1 MSAVRFVA
9 DHLHLPPAP
18 TEELFNKVVS
28 PLVSAAM
35 DGYDGTV
42 FAYGSE
48 SAPAIKTDIGETEL
62 IKPGRLFAQ

>member
-1 MSAVRFVA
+1 MKLV

-28 PLVSAAM
+28 PLVTAAM

-42 FAYGSE
+42 FAYGSQY
-48 SAPAIKTDIGETEL
+48 SAVKHL
-62 IKPGRLFAQ
+62 LS